1 MNPWRGIGQLPKEI
15 WLLSITT
22 LINRMGTMGLPFL
35 IVYLTKS
42 LGYSATEAGL
52 VLTIYGAAALVAAPF
67 SGQLSD
73 AIGSL
78 RVMKLSLFLSGI
90 VLVLFPL
97 AKSYPAIIVATILWS
112 IIGEAFR
119 PASLAIISD
128 AVESGRRRVA
138 FSANR
143 LAVNLGMSVGPALGG
158 ILLLYSFP
166 LIFWIDGATSLI
178 AGFVLTLTMKVEPKH
193 HRSSDEFRATR
204 KYPFDDGRLLF
215 FVAIIFPIFVTFFQ
229 HVSTL
234 PYVFVQEL
242 MLSPSLFGFLFTI
255 NTVIILLVEIPLN
268 LSMAHWSHRHS
279 LALGSLLVG
288 LGYGGMMFVTGF
300 WSVAITVVIWTF
312 GEMIFLPSASAYVAE
327 IALPER
333 RGIYMGVF
341 QMTGNAAFAFSAWFG
356 MKLLEGLGASM
367 FWGVIFVVCMI
378 SALLLLRLQE
388 QHSQSQVI

>member
-73 AIGSL
+73 AIGPL
-78 RVMKLSLFLSGI
+78 RVMKLSLFLSGV

-97 AKSYPAIIVATILWS
+97 AKSYPAIIIATILWS

-143 LAVNLGMSVGPALGG
+143 LAVNLGMSIGPALGG

-178 AGFVLTLTMKVEPKH
+178 AGFVLTLTMKVEPQH

-204 KYPFDDGRLLF
+204 KYPFDDRRLLF

-255 NTVIILLVEIPLN
+255 NTVLILLVEIPLN

-367 FWGVIFVVCMI
+367 FWGVIFAVCVI
-378 SALLLLRLQE
+378 SAILLLRLQE
-388 QHSQSQVI
+388 QHSRSQVN